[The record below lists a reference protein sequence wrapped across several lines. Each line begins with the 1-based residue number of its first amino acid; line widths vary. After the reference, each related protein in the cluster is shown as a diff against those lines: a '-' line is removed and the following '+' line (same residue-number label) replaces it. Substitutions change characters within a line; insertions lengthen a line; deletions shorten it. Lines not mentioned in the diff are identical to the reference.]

1 MSTFTPDIIAR
12 VWEQASTVQGYDPN
26 VWRQDFAGAWIC
38 RDQYG
43 MRTRFGWQIDHL
55 RPISKGGSD
64 IQSNL
69 CPMHWRNN
77 LKKSDDYPNFLS
89 EITSKGNQNIEFVKT
104 WQIKE

>member
-1 MSTFTPDIIAR
+1 MAYSSQLIEKMWLEAAI
-12 VWEQASTVQGYDPN
+12 EQGFNPEI
-26 VWRQDFAGAWIC
+26 WRKDFAGAWIC

-43 MRTRFGWQIDHL
+43 MRTWFGWQIDHL

-89 EITSKGNQNIEFVKT
+89 EITSEGNQNIEFIKS
-104 WQIKE
+104 WQIRG